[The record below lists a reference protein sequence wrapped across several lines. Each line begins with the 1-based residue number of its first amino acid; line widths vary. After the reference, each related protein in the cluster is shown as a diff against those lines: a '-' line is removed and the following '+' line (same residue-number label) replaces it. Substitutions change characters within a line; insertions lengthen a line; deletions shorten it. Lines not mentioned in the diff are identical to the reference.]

1 MAETVKDCHYPW
13 TWMMV
18 TADGAVK
25 PCCFSS
31 LSIGNLHES
40 SAENVWNGPV
50 AIELRRYIKAD
61 KIHPVCADAPCKF
74 IQNMQLEKLKSVSA
88 AEDVEKALLPPIN
101 IAG

>member
-1 MAETVKDCHYPW
+1 METVKDCSYPW

-31 LSIGNLHES
+31 MPMGNLNDS
-40 SAENVWNGPV
+40 SAEDVWNGSA

-61 KIHPVCADAPCKF
+61 KIHPICANAPCKYVQNTELLQKQAF
-74 IQNMQLEKLKSVSA
+74 GKTIANNNADSGIQE
-88 AEDVEKALLPPIN
+88 
-101 IAG
+101 

>member
-74 IQNMQLEKLKSVSA
+74 IQNMQLDELKLVSA
-88 AEDVEKALLPPIN
+88 AKDVETALLPPIN